1 MTKAEMEVAGVK
13 VVMKVKNRQELTFGI
28 SMAMSATDLG
38 GEEAT
43 TTTLETFGGGKTLEG
58 SKDGDGGEFDGDVS
72 EGEGDFNGENDDDD
86 DEEDGD
92 GFDFIVFRNGTDIV
106 IEGFHQ
112 RHRPEEKNR
121 LKHRPEQRTKTQTST
136 RTKLRFD

>member
-1 MTKAEMEVAGVK
+1 MT
-13 VVMKVKNRQELTFGI
+13 I
-28 SMAMSATDLG
+28 SAADSG
-38 GEEAT
+38 GEEAK

-92 GFDFIVFRNGTDIV
+92 GFDFIVFRSGTDIV

-112 RHRPEEKNR
+112 RHRPEEKN
-121 LKHRPEQRTKTQTST
+121 K
-136 RTKLRFD
+136 D